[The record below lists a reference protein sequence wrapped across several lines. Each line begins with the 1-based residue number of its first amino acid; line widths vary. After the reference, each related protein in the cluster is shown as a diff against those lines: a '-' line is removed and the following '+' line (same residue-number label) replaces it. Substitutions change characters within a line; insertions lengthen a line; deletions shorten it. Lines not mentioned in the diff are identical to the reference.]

1 MSDGPAPWLSGKARQ
16 EVLKYEMSSVLRWTH
31 KKYYSI
37 SVTES
42 FWPEQMHQIPVPGSQ
57 ASLVTVPVPPWG
69 LVSAWPCTPMCSS
82 RHQLEDGNI
91 LCLRF
96 PFWEWP
102 PYYSLSHS
110 KSYWL
115 LITKVPQ
122 HSFSGS
128 SLRTV
133 KYLAVCQP
141 LAWDGIWVGECNHIT
156 PYSTAVLPQL
166 SPAH

>member
-42 FWPEQMHQIPVPGSQ
+42 FWPEQMHQIPVSGSQ

-91 LCLRF
+91 LCLSF

-110 KSYWL
+110 SLIDYWL
-115 LITKVPQ
+115 QRYLNILSQAV
-122 HSFSGS
+122 HWGLSM
-128 SLRTV
+128 
-133 KYLAVCQP
+133 YLAVCQP
-141 LAWDGIWVGECNHIT
+141 LAWDGIWVGECNHVT
-156 PYSTAVLPQL
+156 PYNTAVLPQL